1 VHCEKELGL
10 LCDTLRRCRV
20 PVTVVSPQEPIDAV
34 LNFSFHERFGGD
46 SAKTPTVQSY
56 LGVISPE
63 TMYKYTD
70 EYNLCYIYL
79 RLPDTSVLF
88 VGPYLSEQIT
98 QRQFLELGERLGV
111 PPKSQRSFEMFYSNI
126 PVLTEGAPVF
136 VLLDTFCERIWGNP
150 TFAISNVNMTD
161 MAVPN
166 VRESVPGDSFDETMF
181 NIKSMELRYK
191 FENDLMRA
199 VVLGQLHKEKLMM
212 VSFSDEMF
220 EKRVADP
227 LRNAKNYL
235 IIMNTL
241 LRKAAEQGGV
251 HPVDI
256 DKMSSEFARR
266 IEQMSSL
273 AQNTPLMREMF
284 RSYCKLVRKR
294 AVRSFSQMIQKT
306 ILLIESDLS
315 TDLSL
320 RTLAKQQ
327 NVSSSYLS
335 SLFKKETGKTV
346 SEYIREKRIQYAASL
361 LSSTH
366 LQVQTVAQHCGIMDV
381 QYFSKLFK
389 KQMGFTPKEY
399 REVARARH

>member
-1 VHCEKELGL
+1 MHCEKELGL

-34 LNFSFHERFGGD
+34 LNFSFQERFGGD
-46 SAKTPTVQSY
+46 SAKTPTVQSF

-88 VGPYLSEQIT
+88 VGPYLSEQFT

-150 TFAISNVNMTD
+150 TFAISNVNMAD
-161 MAVPN
+161 VAVPN
-166 VRESVPGDSFDETMF
+166 VRESAAGDGFDETMF

-256 DKMSSEFARR
+256 DKMSSEFAHR

-284 RSYCKLVRKR
+284 RSYCKLVRKH
-294 AVRSFSQMIQKT
+294 AIRSFSQMIQKT

-361 LSSTH
+361 LSTTH

-399 REVARARH
+399 REVARTRH